1 VPRIKVVPVTS
12 VTLNG
17 NIALATVSCD
27 EHDRRISL
35 AGSRG
40 TRGSAVGSGAD
51 DLGAVFRGLCLDSI
65 CWSNEVRVFCS
76 ARSPSVRCLCQQQG
90 TRQLK
95 MALTHPCPSAP
106 VLQPRSVQAFA
117 PAGLTAAAEPMRA
130 RLAGF
135 ERGRALL
142 LFLSNTM
149 PSRAI
154 CLARV
159 P

>member
-1 VPRIKVVPVTS
+1 VPRIKVVPIAS
-12 VTLNG
+12 VALNG
-17 NIALATVSCD
+17 DVALATIGCD
-27 EHDRRISL
+27 EYDSCVSL
-35 AGSRG
+35 AGGRG
-40 TRGSAVGSGAD
+40 ARGSAVGRGSN
-51 DLGAVFRGLCLDSI
+51 DLSAIFRGLCLDSI
-65 CWSNEVRVFCS
+65 CWSNEVRILRS
-76 ARSPSVRCLCQQQG
+76 ARPPSVRGICQQQMI
-90 TRQLK
+90 RQLEIV
-95 MALTHPCPSAP
+95 LTHPCPSAP